1 MGPDTAVRVCASVVA
16 TGRAGGYD
24 EARQNAAVHRVCR
37 AMVDIVC
44 TWCMVQHLHPVRRL
58 HTCTCSRPDRLTDGW
73 VGDGVTDGGMEGWKG
88 GWGWVGARCG
98 FPMQPQLGE
107 SDESFDVVPS
117 HRPAYLIH
125 TAAHLRMHVHFL
137 HRPAPHLHMRLRL
150 RLHLH
155 LHLGLPAVSP
165 VASTPR
171 PKDPTTQRPP
181 SRQPRGLLHCLAVH
195 SRLQHCIF
203 PDPHLSAASASSS
216 RNGNASARGRRKPFL
231 LSVSA
236 LALTLSQLFLPVSH
250 TLSTLSL
257 SLRSLEHPAV
267 PCSLQSAVCI
277 CTLSCHVMPCHAVPC
292 CINHLQH
299 STVHTYEYYVHT

>member
-1 MGPDTAVRVCASVVA
+1 MPPSTVCAALWSTLCVL
-16 TGRAGGYD
+16 G
-24 EARQNAAVHRVCR
+24 
-37 AMVDIVC
+37 
-44 TWCMVQHLHPVRRL
+44 CMVQHLHPVRRL

-98 FPMQPQLGE
+98 FPMRPQLGE

-125 TAAHLRMHVHFL
+125 TAAHLQYTCMCTSCTA
-137 HRPAPHLHMRLRL
+137 PAPHLHMRLRL

-155 LHLGLPAVSP
+155 LHLGLPAVVSP

-171 PKDPTTQRPP
+171 PNDPTTQRPP
-181 SRQPRGLLHCLAVH
+181 SRQPRGLLHCLPIH

-236 LALTLSQLFLPVSH
+236 LALTLSRFLLPVSH

-257 SLRSLEHPAV
+257 SLCSSLEHPAV
-267 PCSLQSAVCI
+267 PCSLQSASA
-277 CTLSCHVMPCHAVPC
+277 LCHVMSCHAMPC
-292 CINHLQH
+292 RAASIIYWY